1 MEMQSNASCL
11 YFSLENPSD
20 EEVIYNDCIQE
31 IMIPY
36 GCLVNDLIFVLPIIE
51 AEMREVPMSPQ
62 EIVDYTKQQYDYLM
76 ANLVYDLKTRQYYEE
91 GNSVLS
97 KILNLEVNDDFSIV
111 FNDILN
117 KRLLDSVSIHSKKY
131 KLIACTEQLLK
142 SEERK
147 MSKLL
152 EG

>member
-62 EIVDYTKQQYDYLM
+62 EIVDYKKQQ
-76 ANLVYDLKTRQYYEE
+76 
-91 GNSVLS
+91 
-97 KILNLEVNDDFSIV
+97 I
-111 FNDILN
+111 
-117 KRLLDSVSIHSKKY
+117 
-131 KLIACTEQLLK
+131 
-142 SEERK
+142 
-147 MSKLL
+147 
-152 EG
+152 